1 MPRIELGNMTVPTSI
16 VAKNIGVFLDDAIAT
31 KNHVQHM
38 CRVAY
43 FHIHCIGQT
52 RHFLD
57 RKTTDIMVNA
67 YVTSRLGQGNGLLY
81 GVSDHASVKSTPDRA
96 KLRSPSRDTDK
107 ETGTHHA

>member
-1 MPRIELGNMTVPTSI
+1 MTVPTSA
-16 VAKNIGVFLDDAIAT
+16 VAKTIGVFLDDAITT

-57 RKTTDIMVNA
+57 RKKHGYNGK
-67 YVTSRLGQGNGLLY
+67 RLR
-81 GVSDHASVKSTPDRA
+81 DFAI
-96 KLRSPSRDTDK
+96 RSGKWPAVRFIRPCIC
-107 ETGTHHA
+107 